1 MPIAGVLRSRFYS
14 TGMFISEEE
23 LLLMHKIDE
32 CHLMHP
38 SLQRLKAYSL
48 LAGEQ
53 GILRSSKTY
62 PQADAADVPGSA
74 IFEA

>member
-1 MPIAGVLRSRFYS
+1 
-14 TGMFISEEE
+14 
-23 LLLMHKIDE
+23 MHKIDE